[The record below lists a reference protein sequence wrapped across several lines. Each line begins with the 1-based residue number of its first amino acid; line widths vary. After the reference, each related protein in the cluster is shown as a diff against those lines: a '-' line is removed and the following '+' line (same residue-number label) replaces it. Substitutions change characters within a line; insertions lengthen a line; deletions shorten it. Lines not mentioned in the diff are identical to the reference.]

1 MVCFPTCL
9 IEWVNSFRH
18 SLGSVIVFVGFFVII
33 TVDVAVRVRV
43 TGVTVFV
50 SRIILIIFSLFPL
63 FVQQATLIS
72 VMFSFFRVVPRWFG
86 SVGISICGLLGH
98 SVYL

>member
-1 MVCFPTCL
+1 MSHRVGKQFSAFSWLCFC
-9 IEWVNSFRH
+9 FC
-18 SLGSVIVFVGFFVII
+18 GCFFVII
-33 TVDVAVRVRV
+33 TVDVAVPVRV

-63 FVQQATLIS
+63 FVQQAALIS
-72 VMFSFFRVVPRWFG
+72 VMFWFFTVVPRWFG
-86 SVGISICGLLGH
+86 YVGISICGLLGH